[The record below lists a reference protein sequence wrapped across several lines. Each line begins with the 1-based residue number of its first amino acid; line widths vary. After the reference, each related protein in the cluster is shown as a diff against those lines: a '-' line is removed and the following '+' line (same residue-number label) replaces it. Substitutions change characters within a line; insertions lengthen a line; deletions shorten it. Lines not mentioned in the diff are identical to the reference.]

1 MEPCICTDLHGR
13 PVGSR
18 GVVAHAVRDRCD
30 VFRGHAPVTTPDTRY
45 NSPDDTTLA
54 DPSVRERGLLNQVTM
69 DARRFRVRPL
79 ARARS
84 AHGFSLIEMLMVV
97 AILAVMSGVAI
108 GVSQT
113 MVRNA
118 KGQAGA
124 QQLAGFL
131 KRTKEMAVSR
141 RRNIEV
147 SFAAPNVVT
156 TQQRAVPNPPA
167 ATPAP
172 TPLETLRLEGNVEFR
187 TFAIGDTPDLF
198 ASATPPAINVGATLP
213 VLFTSEGQFVD
224 ANGDPVNATLFL
236 GQPGQISTA
245 NALTILGTTSLI
257 RMWRWD
263 GSRWVQ

>member
-1 MEPCICTDLHGR
+1 
-13 PVGSR
+13 
-18 GVVAHAVRDRCD
+18 
-30 VFRGHAPVTTPDTRY
+30 
-45 NSPDDTTLA
+45 
-54 DPSVRERGLLNQVTM
+54 LLNQVGM
-69 DARRFRVRPL
+69 DAHRLR

-84 AHGFSLIEMLMVV
+84 AQGFTLVEMIMVV
-97 AILAVMSGVAI
+97 AILAILSGLAI

-113 MVRNA
+113 MVRSA

-147 SFAAPNVVT
+147 AFTAPNVVA
-156 TQQRAVPNPPA
+156 TQQRGVPPNPPGP
-167 ATPAP
+167 TPAP
-172 TPLETLRLEGNVEFR
+172 TPLETLRLEGRIEFR
-187 TFAIGDTPDLF
+187 TFATGDTPDLF

-245 NALTILGTTSLI
+245 NALTILGTTAMI
-257 RMWRWD
+257 RTWRWD
-263 GSRWVQ
+263 GSKWVQ

>member
-1 MEPCICTDLHGR
+1 M
-13 PVGSR
+13 
-18 GVVAHAVRDRCD
+18 
-30 VFRGHAPVTTPDTRY
+30 TTPDTRH
-45 NSPDDTTLA
+45 NSPGDTILA
-54 DPSVRERGLLNQVTM
+54 APAVRERGLLNQMAM
-69 DARRFRVRPL
+69 DVRRLRARPL

-84 AHGFSLIEMLMVV
+84 AHGFTLVEMLMVV
-97 AILAVMSGVAI
+97 AIMAILSGVAI
-108 GVSQT
+108 GVSQG
-113 MVRNA
+113 MVRSA

-147 SFAAPNVVT
+147 AFTAPNSVST
-156 TQQRAVPNPPA
+156 LQRAVPNPPA

-172 TPLETLRLEGNVEFR
+172 TPLETLQFEGRIEFR
-187 TFAIGDTPDLF
+187 TFATGDTPDLF
-198 ASATPPAINVGATLP
+198 ATATPPAINVGATLP

-236 GQPGQISTA
+236 GEPGQISTA
-245 NALTILGTTSLI
+245 NALTILGTTAMI
-257 RMWRWD
+257 RTWRWD